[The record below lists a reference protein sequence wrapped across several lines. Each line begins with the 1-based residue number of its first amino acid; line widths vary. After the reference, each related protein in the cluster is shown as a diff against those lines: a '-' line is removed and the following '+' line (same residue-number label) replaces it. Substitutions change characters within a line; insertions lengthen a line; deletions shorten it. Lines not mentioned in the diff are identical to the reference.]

1 MKKIMFVVLASV
13 VLAGCSLQTL
23 KPQSPPKPQSQSQT
37 PRQRIQQQ
45 VPQDPTQSLTVSAEA
60 DKTIEISASNFTYDK
75 KEIRVKKGEKVAV
88 KFTNGEGFHD
98 FVIDELDVKTQRL
111 PEGQSE
117 TVMIPTDKVGE
128 YAYYCSVGS
137 HRAQGME
144 GKLIIE

>member
-1 MKKIMFVVLASV
+1 MKKLIIISLATV
-13 VLAGCSLQTL
+13 FLGGCSLRAL
-23 KPQSPPKPQSQSQT
+23 LPQPQSQTST
-37 PRQRIQQQ
+37 P
-45 VPQDPTQSLTVSAEA
+45 SLATSPSPSPSAITEA

-75 KEIRVKKGEKVAV
+75 KEIRVKKGEKVTI

-98 FVIDELDVKTQRL
+98 FVIDELEVKTQRI

-117 TVMIPTDKVGE
+117 TVMIPTDKIGE

>member
-1 MKKIMFVVLASV
+1 MKKIMFVLLASA
-13 VLAGCSLQTL
+13 VLVGCSLQT
-23 KPQSPPKPQSQSQT
+23 PQPQSQSQT
-37 PRQRIQQQ
+37 PRQRVQQQ
-45 VPQDPTQSLTVSAEA
+45 IPQDPTQSLEVSVEA
-60 DKTIEISASNFTYDK
+60 DKIIEISASNFTYDK
-75 KEIRVKKGEKVAV
+75 KEIRVKKGEKVAI

-98 FVIDELDVKTQRL
+98 FVIDELEVKTQRI

-117 TVMIPTDKVGE
+117 TVMISTDKVGE